1 MLWPTPLAA
10 PRLTFLKKVEL
21 SYIRSLSK
29 ATWLKKVTPSKG
41 SFFDLF
47 DLDSLRSRTIA
58 LKYTPDS
65 GNYPAYNNHNS
76 LPGTLYSLRSFK

>member
-1 MLWPTPLAA
+1 MLWPTPVAA

-21 SYIRSLSK
+21 SYIRPLSK

-47 DLDSLRSRTIA
+47 DLDSLRSLRFRFTQI
-58 LKYTPDS
+58 KDHCPEV
-65 GNYPAYNNHNS
+65 
-76 LPGTLYSLRSFK
+76 YSRQWKLSCL